1 MINPEQNN
9 NPLYNS
15 RIIDNYLKLVKKR
28 YPEVDLRELLFYAD
42 MKTYQVA
49 DQAHWFTQKQID
61 RFYEKLVQMTCNE
74 RIGREAGRYSA
85 SPDALGIMR
94 QYALGLV
101 GPANAFKLIGQAS
114 SNLTKSATYQS
125 ESLGPNKVKITVT
138 PHQGVQEKSFQCEN
152 RFGFWEAIVTMMGY
166 KAPQIEHPECLFNG
180 NSRCTYIV
188 SWEKTISLILK
199 KIRLYL
205 GTACLPATIV
215 ASLYKPEFT
224 IKYLAP
230 ILIIFFA
237 ILSFLI
243 EKKEKQEILKS
254 VGGIKDS
261 TDELL
266 DQINRNYNNALM
278 ANEIGQA
285 ISNQTNFKHLEQSIE
300 DTSNIDGIL
309 KDVIQT
315 LQKRLDY
322 DRGLILLVTP
332 DRSKLAFRAGYGYS
346 EKHQGML
353 RGTAFHLDNPESKG
367 MFVVAFRKQEPFLI
381 NDINEMENSL
391 SPRSRALAE
400 ALGVHSFICCP
411 IICDGE
417 AIGIL
422 AVDNIRSKRP
432 LVHSDLTLLMGIA
445 PVIGISI
452 RNADLLNA
460 RRKQFH
466 SILKALAKSIDARD
480 PMTAGHSEKVTD
492 YALGICKELQQPKEF
507 CEMIRVA
514 SLLHDYGK
522 IAVPDA
528 ILKKPGRLSSEEYQI
543 VKTHSQKTREILD
556 QINFEGIY
564 RCVPEVAA
572 GHHEKL
578 DGTGYP
584 NGLKGEQIPFGSKII
599 AVADF
604 FEAITAKRHYREP
617 MPLKVAFQVLREE
630 SGKHFEEEII
640 EALIRSFEKNHAQ
653 DFKDRWKD
661 LEIPERK
668 SLRVPCKAQVSYI
681 MDGTLVAGTSA
692 DISAKGIFVASER
705 DINEGEKIQLSFTL
719 PTITSEMYET
729 SGRVAW
735 VNHKAMPRKRGL
747 PMGFGVEFL
756 DLNKKTFDAVL
767 SYVIANHLPAL
778 ANQPC

>member
-1 MINPEQNN
+1 MNDFNTNQT
-9 NPLYNS
+9 PLYNS
-15 RIIDNYLKLVKKR
+15 RIIDNYLKLLKKK
-28 YPEVDLRELLFYAD
+28 YPDIGISEILTHAN
-42 MKTYQVA
+42 MKTYQIA
-49 DQAHWFTQKQID
+49 DQAHWFTQEQID
-61 RFYEKLVQMTCNE
+61 RFYEKLVDLTGND

-101 GPANAFKLIGQAS
+101 GPSNAFKLIGQAS
-114 SNLTKSATYQS
+114 SNFTKSAIYQS

-138 PHQGVQEKSFQCEN
+138 PHKGVHERIFQCEN
-152 RFGFWEAIVTMMGY
+152 RLGFWEAIVTMMGY
-166 KAPQIEHPECLFNG
+166 KNPQIEHTKCLFKGHEN
-180 NSRCTYIV
+180 CTYIV
-188 SWEKTISLILK
+188 SWEKTPSLVLK
-199 KIRLYL
+199 KARLYL
-205 GTACLPATIV
+205 GTACIPTAIV
-215 ASLYKPEFT
+215 ASSYQPEIT
-224 IKYLAP
+224 IKFLAP
-230 ILIIFFA
+230 LIILFFI
-237 ILSFLI
+237 ILSYFI
-243 EKKEKQEILKS
+243 ENQEKKEILKT

-266 DQINRNYNNALM
+266 AQINRNYNNALM

-285 ISNQTNFKHLEQSIE
+285 ISNQTNFEHLEQSIE

-309 KDVIQT
+309 KDVILT

-322 DRGLILLVTP
+322 DRGLILLATP

-346 EKHQGML
+346 EKHQNML
-353 RGTAFHLDNPESKG
+353 RGTSFHLDNPNSKG
-367 MFVVAFRKQEPFLI
+367 MFVVSFHKQEPFLI
-381 NDINEMENSL
+381 NDISEMENSL
-391 SPRSRALAE
+391 SSRSRALAE

-452 RNADLLNA
+452 RNADLLSA

-466 SILKALAKSIDARD
+466 SILQALAKSIDARD

-492 YALGICKELQQPKEF
+492 YALGICQELEQPKDF

-528 ILKKPGRLSSEEYQI
+528 ILKKPGRLSGDEYQI

-584 NGLKGEQIPFGSKII
+584 NGLKGDEIPLGSKII

-640 EALIRSFEKNHAQ
+640 EALIRYFEKNHVQ
-653 DFKDRWKD
+653 DFKNRWKD

-668 SLRVPCKAQVSYI
+668 SLRVPCKAPVSYI

-692 DISAKGIFVASER
+692 DISAKGIFVESER
-705 DINEGEKIQLSFTL
+705 DMNEGEKIQLSFTL
-719 PTITSEMYET
+719 PNLESELYET

-735 VNHKAMPRKRGL
+735 VNHKGMPRKRGL

-756 DLNKKTFDAVL
+756 DLNKRTFDAVL

-778 ANQPC
+778 TNQPC

>member
-1 MINPEQNN
+1 MKTFEQNN
-9 NPLYNS
+9 NQLYNS
-15 RIIDNYLKLVKKR
+15 RIIDNYLKLIKR
-28 YPEVDLRELLFYAD
+28 KYPEVDLSELLVYAD
-42 MKTYQVA
+42 MKSYQIA
-49 DQAHWFTQKQID
+49 DQAHWFTQEQID

-74 RIGREAGRYSA
+74 KIGREAGRYSA

-101 GPANAFKLIGQAS
+101 GPSNAFKLIGQAT
-114 SNLTKSATYQS
+114 SNFTRSATYQS
-125 ESLGPNKVKITVT
+125 EHLGPNKVKITVT
-138 PHQGVQEKSFQCEN
+138 PHKGVQEKVFQCEN

-166 KAPQIEHPECLFNG
+166 KNPQIEHPKCLFKG
-180 NSRCTYIV
+180 DSTCTYIV
-188 SWEKTISLILK
+188 SWEKTVSLILK
-199 KIRLYL
+199 KCRIYL
-205 GTACLPATIV
+205 GTACIPAAIIA
-215 ASLYKPEFT
+215 ASYKPVIT
-224 IKYLAP
+224 IKYFTP
-230 ILIIFFA
+230 ILFTFFI
-237 ILSFLI
+237 ILSFFI
-243 EKKEKQEILKS
+243 EKREKSEILNT

-266 DQINRNYNNALM
+266 AQINRNYNNALM

-285 ISNQTNFKHLEQSIE
+285 ISNQTNLKHLEQSIE

-332 DRSKLAFRAGYGYS
+332 DHTKLAFRAGFGYS
-346 EKHQGML
+346 EKHQNML
-353 RGTAFHLDNPESKG
+353 RSTAFHLDNPESKG
-367 MFVVAFRKQEPFLI
+367 MFVVAFRNQEPFLI

-391 SPRSRALAE
+391 SSRSRALAE
-400 ALGVHSFICCP
+400 ALEVHSFICCP

-417 AIGIL
+417 SIGVL

-452 RNADLLNA
+452 RNADLMNG

-466 SILKALAKSIDARD
+466 SILQVLAKSIDARD
-480 PMTAGHSEKVTD
+480 PMTAGHSEKVTE
-492 YALGICKELQQPKEF
+492 YALGICQELEQPQDF

-528 ILKKPGRLSSEEYQI
+528 ILKKPGRLSIEEYQI

-564 RCVPEVAA
+564 QCVPEVAA

-584 NGLKGEQIPFGSKII
+584 NGLKGNQIPLGSKII

-630 SGKHFEEEII
+630 SGTHFEEEII
-640 EALIRSFEKNHAQ
+640 EALIRFFEKNHAQ
-653 DFKDRWKD
+653 DFKNRWKD

-668 SLRVPCKAQVSYI
+668 SLRVPCKAPVSYI

-705 DINEGEKIQLSFTL
+705 DMNEGEKIQISFTL
-719 PTITSEMYET
+719 PNINSQMYET
-729 SGRVAW
+729 CGRVAW

-747 PMGFGVEFL
+747 PMGFGLEFV

-778 ANQPC
+778 ASQPC

>member
-1 MINPEQNN
+1 MSIPYADNV
-9 NPLYNS
+9 PLYNS
-15 RIIDNYLKLVKKR
+15 RLIDTYVKYIETE
-28 YPEVDLRELLFYAD
+28 YPQISVSEVLSYSNIKSYEL
-42 MKTYQVA
+42 A
-49 DQAHWFTQKQID
+49 DQGHWLTQKQVD
-61 RFYEKLVQMTCNE
+61 RFYEKLVQLTGNE
-74 RIGREAGRYSA
+74 KIAREAGRYAA
-85 SPDALGIMR
+85 SPDAMGIVR
-94 QYALGLV
+94 QHSLGLV
-101 GPANAFKLIGQAS
+101 GPANAFKLIGRTAP
-114 SNLTKSATYQS
+114 NLTKSAIY
-125 ESLGPNKVKITVT
+125 ESQAIAPNKVRVSVT
-138 PHQGVQEKSFQCEN
+138 PRPGIKEQPFQCEN
-152 RFGFWEAIVTMMGY
+152 RIGFWEALVMMLGNNMP
-166 KAPQIEHPECLFNG
+166 KVEHPECIFKG
-180 NSRCTYIV
+180 NPKCTYII
-188 SWEKTISLILK
+188 SWERPLSSTLKT
-199 KIRLYL
+199 IRLYL
-205 GTACLPATIV
+205 AASSV
-215 ASLYKPEFT
+215 AALGFASFQAPDIALRL
-224 IKYLAP
+224 LAP
-230 ILIIFFA
+230 SVLFA
-237 ILSFLI
+237 FTSLSFFI
-243 EKKEKQEILKS
+243 EKTEKNEMLGNVS
-254 VGGIKDS
+254 EIKDS
-261 TDELL
+261 SDQLL

-285 ISNQTNFKHLEQSIE
+285 ISSQTNFKHIEQTIGS
-300 DTSNIDGIL
+300 TSNIDDIL
-309 KDVIQT
+309 KDVIQI
-315 LQKRLDY
+315 LHKRLDY
-322 DRGLILLVTP
+322 DRGLILLTNK
-332 DRSKLAFRAGYGYS
+332 DRTALVFRAGYGYS
-346 EKHQGML
+346 EKHQDML
-353 RGTAFHLDNPESKG
+353 KKTSFHLDNPHSKG
-367 MFVVAFRKQEPFLI
+367 MFVVSFHEQEPFLI
-381 NDINEMENSL
+381 NDISEMENAL

-466 SILKALAKSIDARD
+466 SILQVLAKSIDARD
-480 PMTAGHSEKVTD
+480 PMTAGHSEKVTE
-492 YALGICKELQQPKEF
+492 YALGICQELEQPKDF

-564 RCVPEVAA
+564 RFVPEVAA

-578 DGTGYP
+578 NGTGYP
-584 NGLKGEQIPFGSKII
+584 NGLKGDQIPLGSKII

-630 SGKHFEEEII
+630 SGAHFEEEII
-640 EALIRSFEKNHAQ
+640 EALIRFFEKNHAQ
-653 DFKDRWKD
+653 DFKNRWKD
-661 LEIPERK
+661 LDIPERI
-668 SLRVPCKAQVSYI
+668 SLRVPCKAPVSYL
-681 MDGTLVAGTSA
+681 MDGALVAGTST

-705 DINEGEKIQLSFTL
+705 DMNEGEKIQISFTL
-719 PTITSEMYET
+719 PNIKSQMYET
-729 SGRVAW
+729 CGRVAW

-767 SYVIANHLPAL
+767 SYVIANHLPTL
-778 ANQPC
+778 ASQPC

>member
-1 MINPEQNN
+1 MNLSDI
-9 NPLYNS
+9 LS
-15 RIIDNYLKLVKKR
+15 
-28 YPEVDLRELLFYAD
+28 YAD
-42 MKTYQVA
+42 MRHYQVA
-49 DQAHWFTQKQID
+49 DQAHWFTQEQID
-61 RFYEKLVQMTCNE
+61 RFYERLVQLTGNNN
-74 RIGREAGRYSA
+74 IGREAGRYTA
-85 SPDALGIMR
+85 SPDALGFMR
-94 QYALGLV
+94 QYVLGLV
-101 GPANAFKLIGQAS
+101 GPANTFKLIGQATPKLTRS
-114 SNLTKSATYQS
+114 SIYSS
-125 ESLGPNKVKITVT
+125 ESLAPNKVKITVT
-138 PHQGVQEKSFQCEN
+138 PNKNVQEKDFQCEN
-152 RFGFWEAIVTMMGY
+152 RLGFWEAVVTMMGY
-166 KAPQIEHPECLFNG
+166 KTPQIEHPECLFKG
-180 NSRCTYIV
+180 DQCCTYIV
-188 SWEKTISLILK
+188 SWEKTFSVSLK
-199 KIRLYL
+199 NFRTYL
-205 GTACLPATIV
+205 AV
-215 ASLYKPEFT
+215 ASIPTISIISFFNPELSLSLFV
-224 IKYLAP
+224 P
-230 ILIIFFA
+230 ILILVFC
-237 ILSFLI
+237 ILSIFI
-243 EKKEKQEILKS
+243 EKTEKKEILRN
-254 VGGIKDS
+254 VGDIKDS
-261 TDELL
+261 TDQLME
-266 DQINRNYNNALM
+266 QVNRNYNNALM

-285 ISNQTNFKHLEQSIE
+285 ISNKANFKHLEQSI
-300 DTSNIDGIL
+300 DSDSNIDGIL
-309 KDVIQT
+309 KDVVQI

-322 DRGLILLVTP
+322 DRGFILLATP
-332 DRSKLAFRAGYGYS
+332 DRCKLAFRAGYGYS
-346 EKHQGML
+346 EKHQELL
-353 RGTAFHLDNPESKG
+353 RGTAFNLDNPQSKG
-367 MFVVAFRKQEPFLI
+367 MFVVSFHNQEPFLI
-381 NDINEMENSL
+381 NDLSELKGSL
-391 SPRSRALAE
+391 SPRSLNLAKT
-400 ALGVHSFICCP
+400 LGVQSFICCP

-452 RNADLLNA
+452 RNADLLSA

-466 SILKALAKSIDARD
+466 SILQALAKSIDARD
-480 PMTAGHSEKVTD
+480 PMTAGHSEKVTE
-492 YALGICKELQQPKEF
+492 YALGICQELEQPKDF

-528 ILKKPGRLSSEEYQI
+528 ILKKPGRLSSDEYQI

-584 NGLKGEQIPFGSKII
+584 NGLKGDEIPLGSKII

-640 EALIRSFEKNHAQ
+640 EALIRYFEKNHVQ
-653 DFKDRWKD
+653 DFRDRWKE

-668 SLRVPCKAQVSYI
+668 SLRVPCKAPVSYI

-692 DISAKGIFVASER
+692 DISAKGIFVESER
-705 DINEGEKIQLSFTL
+705 DINEGEKIHLSFTL
-719 PTITSEMYET
+719 PNSESELYET

-735 VNHKAMPRKRGL
+735 INHKDMQRKRGL

-756 DLNKKTFDAVL
+756 DLNKRTFDAVL

-778 ANQPC
+778 TNQPC